1 MTNRHAVFVVCVAVA
16 LLVSPTIM
24 AQETATA
31 TRNTTNGSGGTAGM
45 GAQLTA
51 FTQSSSA
58 AANDSVENGMWR
70 AGFDQSD
77 AGERTNLVRDRAG
90 TLERRLDRLQRQNES
105 LRAEYENGSLPQP
118 AYIARQSRLSARIDG
133 LRAAVNDTDEAAAR
147 AGVNDS
153 RLERLRENASEL
165 DGPEVAAIARGLGG
179 GPPADRGPPDEAGER
194 GPPDDARGPPDEA
207 GERGP
212 PDDARGPPANR
223 SEERGETANRSEE
236 RGETA
241 NRSEERGEA
250 ANRTDGPGQS
260 TDRSE
265 APGSSG
271 GGDTATNETSAAGQP
286 DSAGGATDGSEGGAA
301 DRSNGPDTKG
311 SESGGDDTKGSGSGG
326 DDTKGSGSSSDD
338 TKGSGS
344 GSDGAGGDRADEAP
358 GRSGN

>member
-31 TRNTTNGSGGTAGM
+31 TRNTTNESGGTAGM

-133 LRAAVNDTDEAAAR
+133 LRTAVNDTDEAATR

-153 RLERLRENASEL
+153 RLERLRKNASEL

-179 GPPADRGPPDEAGER
+179 GPPADRGPPAEAGER
-194 GPPDDARGPPDEA
+194 GPPDDTRGPPDEV

-223 SEERGETANRSEE
+223 SEERGE
-236 RGETA
+236 
-241 NRSEERGEA
+241 A

-260 TDRSE
+260 AERSE
-265 APGSSG
+265 ASGSS
-271 GGDTATNETSAAGQP
+271 GGDTATNETSTAGRP
-286 DSAGGATDGSEGGAA
+286 DSAGGATDPDGSEDGAA
-301 DRSNGPDTKG
+301 DRSNGSDTKG
-311 SESGGDDTKGSGSGG
+311 SESGGDDTKGGGANGS
-326 DDTKGSGSSSDD
+326 DTKGG
-338 TKGSGS
+338 GS

-358 GRSGN
+358 GRSGT